1 MTNPA
6 YVLGHSAFELERL
19 ARQERLIGPSTRQ
32 YFQAA
37 GIAPGMRVLDV
48 GSGTGVVAFL
58 AAELV
63 GPSGEVVGTDLA
75 PTAVATANKAAVA
88 RGLTQVAFHEGD
100 PAEMDFERPF
110 DAVVGRY
117 VLWCQADPGAMLRK
131 LAKHLRPGGVIV
143 FHEMDWS
150 FVRSEPPA
158 PTYDRC
164 CRWIIDSFDRAGTTT
179 NMSARL
185 HRAFVSAGLPPPAM
199 RMQTVIGDAV
209 TAADWLRGAA
219 ELAIVLAPTMEQHGV
234 ATAAEIGVDTLSDRL
249 IQEVTAGGGIVVG
262 RADVGAWVRT
272 SVEAGG
278 ASPVSPD
285 YTSREVRQ

>member
-1 MTNPA
+1 MGNPA
-6 YVLGHSAFELERL
+6 YVLGHSQFELERL
-19 ARQERLIGPSTRQ
+19 ARQERLIGPATRQ

-63 GPSGEVVGTDLA
+63 GPSGEVIGSDRA
-75 PTAVATANKAAVA
+75 PAAVATAREAAAA
-88 RGLTQVAFHEGD
+88 RGFAQVSFREGD
-100 PAEMDFERPF
+100 PADMAFERPF

-131 LAKHLRPGGVIV
+131 LARHLRPGGAIV

-164 CRWIIDSFDRAGTTT
+164 CRWIIDSFDRSGTGT

-185 HRAFVSAGLPPPAM
+185 HRAFIGAGLLPPAM

-209 TAADWLRGAA
+209 SAAEWLRAAA

-234 ATAAEIGVDTLSDRL
+234 ATAAEIGSDTLADRVV
-249 IQEVTAGGGIVVG
+249 QEVAAGGGIVIG
-262 RADVGAWVRT
+262 RAEIGAWARV
-272 SVEAGG
+272 
-278 ASPVSPD
+278 
-285 YTSREVRQ
+285 